1 MEIERKIKECLPIL
15 QGNNPNIHNDY
26 LKILL
31 AEMFA
36 QA

>member
-15 QGNNPNIHNDY
+15 QGNNPNIH
-26 LKILL
+26 KILL

>member
-1 MEIERKIKECLPIL
+1 MELECKIKESLPIL

-31 AEMFA
+31 AEMFV